1 MDAKDFAKR
10 AARFAKRT
18 MGPDGAIMTRAR
30 SVGADTPTPD
40 SQPSPAAAPESS
52 NPEATPVSRPKVFDA
67 YTEPGEIE
75 SLGVLFM
82 PLAEYHGKELGA
94 VADALRELGR
104 PASFL
109 VEEDKVEVIDKH
121 LGDHPRVLAAK
132 GYDRFALG
140 NFDAFVAMNDWGD
153 PSRVIYHLARVRGV
167 PSFAKVEGV
176 QDFTDV
182 DTGRIRL
189 PYRAA
194 DHVLLQGQN
203 DVEALD
209 RRNLHI
215 VGNSNMESAWNEG
228 PTSGDRNGEVV
239 INSNFTYGVLT
250 NERNAF
256 LQSAISSIESLGLT
270 PVISQHPA
278 DLRLPP
284 ELATYRTDRSMSSML
299 PHCEAIVTRFS
310 TVPFEA
316 IAYGTPFVYYNPHH
330 EKVPT
335 FATPD
340 PSFEHVHTAD
350 DLTAALRSAI
360 ENRAS
365 YRDVAA
371 PYFRAQIDMNGTPSA
386 ERAAAAIHSVLRT
399 TTTTG

>member
-1 MDAKDFAKR
+1 MQANDLVRR

-18 MGPDGAIMTRAR
+18 LGPDGSIRTD
-30 SVGADTPTPD
+30 VVEKI
-40 SQPSPAAAPESS
+40 AAAKNKEGGSS
-52 NPEATPVSRPKVFDA
+52 TDTSTMASTPKPAPGPRPAVFDK
-67 YTEPGEIE
+67 YTAPGELT
-75 SLGVLFM
+75 SLGVLLM

-94 VADALRELGR
+94 VADALSELGQ

-132 GYDRFALG
+132 GYDRTALG
-140 NFDAFVAMNDWGD
+140 HFDAFVAMNDWGD
-153 PSRVIYHLARVRGV
+153 PSRVIYHLARVRAV

-176 QDFTDV
+176 QDFTDI

-189 PYRAA
+189 PYLAA

-203 DVEALD
+203 DIDALD
-209 RRNLHI
+209 RRNKHV

-228 PTSGDRNGEVV
+228 PQSPERNGEVV

-250 NERNAF
+250 NERNGF
-256 LQSAISSIESLGLT
+256 LNAAIASIEEVGLV

-278 DLRLPP
+278 DQPLPP
-284 ELATYRTDRSMSSML
+284 ALGEYRTDRSMSEML
-299 PHCEAIVTRFS
+299 PHCEAVVTRFS

-316 IAYGTPFVYYNPHH
+316 IAYGTPFVYFNPHF

-340 PSFEHVHTAD
+340 PSFEHVHTGE
-350 DLTAALRSAI
+350 DLTAALRTAI
-360 ENRAS
+360 DGRAT
-365 YRDVAA
+365 YRDVAE

-386 ERAAAAIHSVLRT
+386 QRAAEAIVAVLS
-399 TTTTG
+399 TGSGS